1 MSSILVELTSEI
13 VTAHASVNEMTSEQM
28 LSLIQKVHGLLKSLE
43 GGGSPGV
50 EAKPPVTLQPKKS
63 IQKDQVVCLICGKGG
78 FKTLTRHLKQVHDM
92 KPGQYRKQFGLPA
105 GTALVAKNYSEARRA
120 SAIERNLAGN
130 LEKARAAR
138 KAKAKPI
145 KPAPAKL
152 KVVKPAKSK

>member
-13 VTAHASVNEMTSEQM
+13 VAAHASVNEMTSEQM

-43 GGGSPGV
+43 EGGAPEA
-50 EAKPPVTLQPKKS
+50 EAKPAVPLQPKKS
-63 IQKDQVVCLICGKGG
+63 IQKDQVICLICGKGG
-78 FKTLTRHLKQVHDM
+78 FKTLTRHIKQMHDM
-92 KPGQYRKQFGLPA
+92 KPAQYRKQVGLPA

-138 KAKAKPI
+138 KAKAKPA

-152 KVVKPAKSK
+152 KLVKPKKAK

>member
-1 MSSILVELTSEI
+1 MSSVLVELTSEI
-13 VTAHASVNEMTSEQM
+13 VAAHASVNEMTSEQM

-43 GGGSPGV
+43 EGGSPEV
-50 EAKPPVTLQPKKS
+50 EAKPAVTLQPKKS
-63 IQKDQVVCLICGKGG
+63 IQKDQVICLICGKGG
-78 FKTLTRHLKQVHDM
+78 FKTLTRHIKQMHDM
-92 KPGQYRKQFGLPA
+92 KPAQYRKQVGLPA

-138 KAKAKPI
+138 KAKAKPA

-152 KVVKPAKSK
+152 KLVKPKKAK